1 MVIIMSSF
9 VSAFGAVN
17 PKIMQKLKEKV
28 DFADM
33 TDEEL
38 KKKHALMREAGDA
51 KANEEFQKTKIRGC
65 YKKSV
70 WSGGQEIKFTFDD
83 WDVSKQADIDKAREV
98 GNKAYKLA
106 QELKTE
112 NFNVTLYGN
121 SGVGKTSLAIAMMTK
136 LREEANKSIMVV
148 STAELASLLD
158 NKYTQDDTRER
169 LINIERALKEV
180 DVLLLDDFGTEG
192 GSLRSIKVV
201 RKDMQDYLYRVANS
215 RVGGNKTTIITTNNN
230 DEDFELMYNTKIL
243 SRLLTKNKDHM
254 IFFKDMKDVR
264 EV

>member
-1 MVIIMSSF
+1 
-9 VSAFGAVN
+9 
-17 PKIMQKLKEKV
+17 
-28 DFADM
+28 
-33 TDEEL
+33 
-38 KKKHALMREAGDA
+38 
-51 KANEEFQKTKIRGC
+51 
-65 YKKSV
+65 
-70 WSGGQEIKFTFDD
+70 
-83 WDVSKQADIDKAREV
+83 
-98 GNKAYKLA
+98 
-106 QELKTE
+106 
-112 NFNVTLYGN
+112 
-121 SGVGKTSLAIAMMTK
+121 
-136 LREEANKSIMVV
+136 MVV